1 MERRPWE
8 LFISKNVPESNLRNA
23 FEATWKPNMNVLIFW
38 KLYFCF
44 FANFWV
50 TKLKSYSGKSTQK
63 PWDCL
68 DQIFVIGSILKK
80 YFPSYLE
87 TRNACSENFKIKLVT
102 FSQIFE
108 WWSWNSL
115 LGKSDKASKGL
126 YIKSLLLG
134 TFRKWF
140 FFNFSLFLL
149 RKYYKGLWIFQT
161 FKVFPFEYSIVTS
174 QIK

>member
-8 LFISKNVPESNLRNA
+8 LFISKTVLESILRN
-23 FEATWKPNMNVLIFW
+23 ATWKPNMNVLIFW

-50 TKLKSYSGKSTQK
+50 AKLKSYSGKSTQK

-87 TRNACSENFKIKLVT
+87 TRNACSENFKIELVT

-108 WWSWNSL
+108 WWSWNRL

-126 YIKSLLLG
+126 YIKSFLLG

-140 FFNFSLFLL
+140 FLTSICFCWENII
-149 RKYYKGLWIFQT
+149 R
-161 FKVFPFEYSIVTS
+161 VFEYFEHLKYFRLNIQLQLV
-174 QIK
+174 K